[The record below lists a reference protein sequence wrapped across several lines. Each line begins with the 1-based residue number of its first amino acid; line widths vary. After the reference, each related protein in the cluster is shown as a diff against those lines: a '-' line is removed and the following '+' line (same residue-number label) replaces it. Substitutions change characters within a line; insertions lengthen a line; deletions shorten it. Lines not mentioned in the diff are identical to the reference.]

1 MNLEMRRAARM
12 AMRGVPERLGLEF
25 ARGNIEMRAKPN
37 GTGGTAFTWEGYA
50 SVYDTPFPMWDQDG
64 EPFDETVALGAAKR
78 SLNNPSLDVP
88 FLIGHNNAGI
98 PLART
103 KSGTMT
109 LSDDSHGVLTYVP
122 AMDGHREEVRALASA
137 VERGDLDEMS
147 LAFVCTR
154 QAWDAQYEHRTI
166 LEMDLHRGDVCA
178 VTHGANPATAG
189 VMMRAVEQLAY
200 RRPAAIGAPRL
211 VERRGR
217 LLEARMPTAPYER
230 GADEHAEC
238 GQCSSGNDVDAAYC
252 DQCGHE
258 MNPAIAYT
266 EHPDDT
272 QVCPW
277 CRLMNGP
284 DAKVCDQCGRGL
296 TNDHD
301 GDDPGYSGGVNSW
314 RFSDQSDGYYG
325 SRRPL
330 EQRAAL
336 STADVNELPDSV
348 FAYIEPGGTK
358 DADGKTVPRGKRHF
372 PLPDRAHVINALARA
387 PQSPFGGQAMPAI
400 KAAAAKMGIG
410 DQEQKALGRPLEQ
423 RASAAEDTDLA
434 TAPDTDAAAAGH
446 TQPCKT
452 CASNGVSN
460 GRLKHPV
467 TGANGQQCPGC
478 GGTGAVVMVDDATGI
493 PGDEAQMSAAR
504 RLELRLRELDMQE
517 LASRR

>member
-25 ARGNIEMRAKPN
+25 ARGNIEMRAKPD
-37 GTGGTAFTWEGYA
+37 GTGGTAYTWEGYA

-64 EPFDETVALGAAKR
+64 DPFDETVALGAAKR
-78 SLNNPSLDVP
+78 SLNNPALDVP

-103 KSGTMT
+103 KSGTMQ

-122 AMDGHREEVRALASA
+122 SMDGRREEVRALASA

-154 QAWDAQYEHRTI
+154 QAWDPQYEHRTI

-200 RRPAAIGAPRL
+200 RRPAAIGGPRL
-211 VERRGR
+211 LERRGR
-217 LLEARMPTAPYER
+217 LIEARMPTAPYER

-238 GQCSSGNDVDAAYC
+238 GQCHSGNDADAAYC

-258 MNPAIAYT
+258 MNPLMAYT

-301 GDDPGYSGGVNSW
+301 GDDPGYAGGPSSW
-314 RFSDQSDGYYG
+314 RFQDDYYG
-325 SRRPL
+325 SRRPV
-330 EQRAAL
+330 ERRAAM
-336 STADVNELPDSV
+336 STAEINDLPDSD
-348 FAYIEPGGTK
+348 FAYIEPGGKK
-358 DADGKTVPRGKRHF
+358 DSDGKTVPRSLRHF
-372 PLPDRAHVINALARA
+372 PVNDAAHVRNALARA
-387 PQSPFGGQAMPAI
+387 PQSPFGPKAMPAI

-410 DQEQKALGRPLEQ
+410 EQKGARRPLEL
-423 RASAAEDTDLA
+423 RASAEESTDLA
-434 TAPDTDAAAAGH
+434 SAPDTDAAAAGH

-467 TGANGQQCPGC
+467 TGANGMICPGC
-478 GGTGAVVMVDDATGI
+478 SGTGAVVTVDDSTGI
-493 PGDEAQMSAAR
+493 PGDEVQMSAAR
-504 RLELRLRELDMQE
+504 KLELRLRDLDMQE
-517 LASRR
+517 LAFSR